1 MKGTKDMGRYSRF
14 TRCMS
19 MQCLCSGDQMNR
31 MDRAVQL
38 SENID
43 IKDGMNRRYS
53 SPNFVVE
60 QHANNTGM
68 EQAEL
73 SLQRVGSLNYEVG
86 PPFLGINS
94 LVQTY

>member
-1 MKGTKDMGRYSRF
+1 
-14 TRCMS
+14 MS

-53 SPNFVVE
+53 SPNFVIE
-60 QHANNTGM
+60 QHANNTVM
-68 EQAEL
+68 EEAEL
-73 SLQRVGSLNYEVG
+73 SLQRVGSINYEVV
-86 PPFLGINS
+86 PSFFGINS
-94 LVQTY
+94 LVTTYCAHCV